1 MKAAVQAV
9 ELMMGWTNA
18 KNETSIVNVKWL
30 RTKPKEKELPGQ
42 TTGISVRSLSMQLI
56 RVRLMIGWFTERAA
70 AAAALFLS
78 VNTVHI
84 HKMKCCRLFFMPP
97 KVAQVI

>member
-56 RVRLMIGWFTERAA
+56 RVRLMIGWLTERAA
-70 AAAALFLS
+70 AAALLLS

-84 HKMKCCRLFFMPP
+84 HKMKYCRLFFMPP